1 MWSPRAQARGLARDG
16 EPIKQGRVRGGKL
29 SILEHVDHPVGPPEV
44 CVEGLRKVLLLLLLL
59 CFVAPF
65 TDQESEASHS
75 PVAQRSS
82 SNVKECS

>member
-1 MWSPRAQARGLARDG
+1 MVAQSAGTGPSQRWRTNKTRTG
-16 EPIKQGRVRGGKL
+16 EGGGKL
-29 SILEHVDHPVGPPEV
+29 SILEHVDPPVGPPEV
-44 CVEGLRKVLLLLLLL
+44 CVEGLRKVLLLLLL